1 MRRARSFLTPCLI
14 ALAAICWW
22 PAPAAAFGWAE
33 VVALAE
39 LRAAEPYQPPDKIP
53 DFLRELSYEQARRFR
68 FLQERRLWRMGN
80 PAFQV
85 SFVAPARH
93 LDHPVKIHRVA
104 SDGVHAVPFARDDF
118 DFGDPELTRRI
129 PPDLGFAGFRIHF
142 GRQSDDRPVMV
153 EFSAA
158 SYFRGTGGDGVL
170 GQWARGLAIDT
181 GLPSGEEFP
190 AFTEFWLEQPRPD
203 AVSLRLYA
211 LLDGPRVAGGYEFLI
226 TPGDATRIA
235 VRAAL
240 FVREGV
246 ELAGIAPLTSMF
258 LYGENTARPLGQW
271 RPEVHNSDGLSIHDG
286 NGEWLW
292 RPLLNPRAPEIY
304 TFAVADARGFGLLQ
318 RDRRFDAYQDGDAGY
333 ERQPGAWVALGE
345 PAGPGRI
352 VLVEIPS
359 PDETNDNM
367 VAFWS
372 PRQPL
377 SAGQQ
382 LRLAYEVRFGASP
395 APEQEVAAVV
405 NTLVGRA
412 QDSDRRLSA
421 DTYRFAVDFAGG
433 ALGGVRDPD
442 AEVLGE
448 VSVAGGKV
456 LEQYV
461 EYLEAVGRWRLVFVA
476 RPQSEAGM
484 EMRAVLRRD
493 DQTLT
498 ETWSYH
504 LPWINS
510 LTP

>member
-1 MRRARSFLTPCLI
+1 MRSARSFLNPWLI
-14 ALAAICWW
+14 ALAAMSWW
-22 PAPAAAFGWAE
+22 PAAADAFGWSE

-39 LRAAEPYQPPDKIP
+39 RRAAEPYREPQKIP

-68 FLQERRLWRMGN
+68 FLHERRLWRTGN
-80 PAFQV
+80 PSFQV

-93 LDHPVKIHRVA
+93 LDHPVRIHRIA
-104 SDGVHAVPFARDDF
+104 SDGVHAVPFERDYF
-118 DFGDPELTRRI
+118 DFGDPELVKRI
-129 PPDLGFAGFRIHF
+129 PPDLGFAGFRVHY
-142 GRQSDDRPVMV
+142 GARSDDRPVVM

-158 SYFRGTGGDGVL
+158 SYFRATGRDGVL

-203 AVSLRLYA
+203 AAELRIYA
-211 LLDGPRVAGGYEFLI
+211 LLDGPRVTGGYEFLI

-240 FVREGV
+240 FVREGID
-246 ELAGIAPLTSMF
+246 LFGIAPLTSMF
-258 LYGENTARPLGQW
+258 FYGENTPRPLGQW

-318 RDRRFDAYQDGDAGY
+318 RDRRFDAYEDGDAGY
-333 ERQPGAWVALGE
+333 ERQPGAWVALDE

-372 PRQPL
+372 PRQPVP
-377 SAGQQ
+377 AGQRR
-382 LRLAYEVRFGASP
+382 RLEYEVRFGPAP
-395 APEQEVAAVV
+395 APEQPVAAVV

-412 QDSDRRLSA
+412 QGSDRRLSA
-421 DTYRFAVDFAGG
+421 DSYRFAVDFAGG
-433 ALGGVRDPD
+433 PLDQVRDPE
-442 AEVLGE
+442 AQVLGE
-448 VSVAGGKV
+448 VTVAGGKV

-461 EYLEAVGRWRLVFVA
+461 EYLEAAGRWRLVFTA
-476 RPQSEAGM
+476 RPENESGM
-484 EMRAVLRRD
+484 EMRAFLRRD